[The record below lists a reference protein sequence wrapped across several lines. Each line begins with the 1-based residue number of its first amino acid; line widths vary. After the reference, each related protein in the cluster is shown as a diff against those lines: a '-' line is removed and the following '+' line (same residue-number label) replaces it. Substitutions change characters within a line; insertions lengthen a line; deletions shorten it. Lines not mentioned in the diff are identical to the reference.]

1 MLPLATPLGFP
12 GPGFNTAAD
21 WRESGINGS
30 SEYPALCQPGRM
42 TAHFSEGKTMARQK
56 ALNLYRN
63 IGIIAHIDAGKT
75 TTTERVLYYTGKK
88 HQIIEVHDTKEG
100 KASTTTDYLE
110 QERKRGITI
119 QSAAVSTEWKG
130 YQVNVIDT
138 PGHVDFTIEVNR
150 SLRVLDG
157 AVVVFD
163 GVAGVE
169 PQTETNWRLANQYN
183 VPRICYINKM
193 DRMGA
198 NFAHCIKGIK
208 ERLGA
213 EIVLCHVPLGS
224 DSEFTGM
231 ADLVAGVAYIW
242 DSDDKDAEWETVPLD
257 TLRKRFNFSTTRDN
271 DWIDQIPALRKEM
284 LETALA
290 MDDDAFMQFVEHGT
304 FDPDVLK
311 ACIRKGSVS
320 GKLVPVL
327 CGSSF
332 KNKGVQQLLDAV
344 IDYLPYPG
352 ENGGISMVDP
362 DGKVIG
368 VQEVRDDA
376 PARALAFK
384 VINDQFGTLT
394 FVRVYS
400 GVIKKGD
407 TLYNVTRDR
416 KERVGRIVEVQANV
430 TKDIEEVRAG
440 DICAFVSMKD
450 TETGDSLSDPDHQA
464 LLERM
469 RFPEPVIS
477 VSVEPKTR
485 ADVDKMSTA
494 LYKMVKADPS
504 LRLNVDQETGQ
515 TLLRGMGELHLEV
528 TIDRMRTELGVEA
541 NMGKPKVSFREAFGR
556 TVELVYTHKKQS
568 GGSGQYAEVKM
579 VFEPLAVGAGV
590 EWSDEIVGGR
600 IPREFIPS
608 VEHAIRTESRQG
620 QIAGYEVV
628 DFKARLIDGKFH
640 DVDSSALAFEIAGRA
655 CFREAHKSSKPK
667 LLEPIMRIEVVTEN
681 TYLGD
686 IIGDVNRRRGQVTDQ
701 GTKGM
706 QATVQGFVPL
716 AEMFGY
722 INFLRSTTSGRG
734 TFSMEFAHYAEVPA
748 GLVDKLMEKEDKG
761 AK

>member
-1 MLPLATPLGFP
+1 
-12 GPGFNTAAD
+12 
-21 WRESGINGS
+21 
-30 SEYPALCQPGRM
+30 
-42 TAHFSEGKTMARQK
+42 MARQK
-56 ALNLYRN
+56 PLKLYRN

-88 HQIIEVHDTKEG
+88 HQIIEVHDTKDG

-119 QSAAVSTEWKG
+119 QSAAVSAEWKG
-130 YQVNVIDT
+130 HQINVIDT

-183 VPRICYINKM
+183 VPRMCYINKM

-198 NFAHCIKGIK
+198 NFAHCVKGIK

-213 EIVLCHVPLGS
+213 NALLCHIPLGS
-224 DSEFTGM
+224 YDEFVGM
-231 ADLVAGVAYIW
+231 ADLVAGIAYIW
-242 DSDDKDAEWETVPLD
+242 SSDDKDSTWESVPLD
-257 TLRKRFNFSTTRDN
+257 TLAGRIKLQGAQDKE
-271 DWIDQIPALRKEM
+271 WIAKIPALRQEV
-284 LETALA
+284 LEKALA
-290 MDDDAFMQFVEHGT
+290 LNEDAFMEFVENGK
-304 FDPDVLK
+304 FDPAVLK
-311 ACIRKGSVS
+311 ACIRKGCVT
-320 GKLVPVL
+320 GELVPIF

-332 KNKGVQQLLDAV
+332 KNKGVQQLLDGV

-362 DGKVIG
+362 DGKIIG
-368 VQEVRDDA
+368 TQEVRDDA
-376 PARALAFK
+376 PSRALAFK

-407 TLYNVTRDR
+407 TLLNVTRDR
-416 KERVGRIVEVQANV
+416 KERIGRIVEVQANA
-430 TKDIEEVRAG
+430 TKDIDEARAG
-440 DICAFVSMKD
+440 DICAFVSMKE
-450 TETGDSLSDPDHQA
+450 TETGDSLSDLDHPA

-469 RFPEPVIS
+469 RFPDPVIS

-504 LRLNVDQETGQ
+504 LRLEVDQETGQ
-515 TLLRGMGELHLEV
+515 TVLRGMGELHLEV
-528 TIDRMRTELGVEA
+528 TIDRMRSELGVEA
-541 NMGKPKVSFREAFGR
+541 NMGRPRVSFREAFG
-556 TVELVYTHKKQS
+556 TVVEHTYTHKKQS

-579 VFEPLAVGAGV
+579 VFEPLPAGTGV
-590 EWSDEIVGGR
+590 EFSDEVVGGR

-608 VEHAIRTESRQG
+608 VEHAILTECKRG
-620 QIAGYEVV
+620 QVAGYEVV
-628 DFKARLIDGKFH
+628 DFRARLLDGKYH

-655 CFREAHKSSKPK
+655 CFRESHRASRPK
-667 LLEPIMRIEVVTEN
+667 LLEPVMRIEVVTESD
-681 TYLGD
+681 YLGT
-686 IIGDVNRRRGQVTDQ
+686 IIGDVNRRRGQVTEQ
-701 GTKGM
+701 GQKGN

-716 AEMFGY
+716 SEMFGY
-722 INFLRSTTSGRG
+722 INFLRSATSGRG
-734 TFSMEFAHYAEVPA
+734 TFTMEFAHYAEVPA
-748 GLVDKLMEKEDKG
+748 GLVQKLMEAE
-761 AK
+761 A

>member
-1 MLPLATPLGFP
+1 
-12 GPGFNTAAD
+12 
-21 WRESGINGS
+21 
-30 SEYPALCQPGRM
+30 
-42 TAHFSEGKTMARQK
+42 MARK
-56 ALNLYRN
+56 KDLKLYRN
-63 IGIIAHIDAGKT
+63 IGIVAHIDAGKT
-75 TTTERVLYYTGKK
+75 TTTERVLYYTGRK
-88 HQIIEVHDTKEG
+88 HQIVEVHDTKDG
-100 KASTTTDYLE
+100 KGSTTTDYLE

-130 YQVNVIDT
+130 HQINVIDT

-183 VPRICYINKM
+183 VPRMCYVNKM

-198 NFAHCIKGIK
+198 NFGHCVKGIK

-213 EIVLCHVPLGS
+213 NVVLCQVPIGS
-224 DSEFTGM
+224 HDEFTGM
-231 ADLVAGVAYIW
+231 ADLIAGVGYVW
-242 DSDDKDAEWETVPLD
+242 HSDDKDSEWEIVSFEDLA
-257 TLRKRFNFSTTRDN
+257 KRFKFATTRDN
-271 DWIDQIPALRKEM
+271 EWIEQLPKLRQDA

-290 MDDDAFMQFVEHGT
+290 FDDDAFMEFVENGK
-304 FDPDVLK
+304 FDPVVLK
-311 ACIRKGSVS
+311 ACIRKGTVS
-320 GKLVPVL
+320 GKLVPVF

-344 IDYLPYPG
+344 VDYLPYPG
-352 ENGGISMVDP
+352 ENGGISLVDP
-362 DGKVIG
+362 DGKPVG
-368 VQEVRDDA
+368 VQEVKDDA

-394 FVRVYS
+394 FARIYS

-407 TLYNVTRDR
+407 TLTNVTRGK
-416 KERVGRIVEVQANV
+416 KERVGRIVEVQANA
-430 TKDIEEVRAG
+430 TKDIEEARAG

-450 TETGDSLSDPDHQA
+450 TETGDSLSDPEHPA

-469 RFPEPVIS
+469 RFPDPVIS

-494 LYKMVKADPS
+494 IYKMVKADPS
-504 LRLNVDQETGQ
+504 LRLEVDHDTGQ
-515 TLLRGMGELHLEV
+515 TILKGMGELHLEV

-541 NMGKPKVSFREAFGR
+541 NMGKPRVSFREAFGMTLER
-556 TVELVYTHKKQS
+556 TYTHKKIFEP
-568 GGSGQYAEVKM
+568 GEPGSGVQ
-579 VFEPLAVGAGV
+579 F
-590 EWSDEIVGGR
+590 SDEIVGGR

-608 VEHAIRTESRQG
+608 VEYAIRTECKRG

-628 DFKARLIDGKFH
+628 DFNARLIDGKYH

-655 CFREAHKSSKPK
+655 MFREAHKASKPK
-667 LLEPIMRIEVVTEN
+667 LLEPIMRVEVVLDAD
-681 TYLGD
+681 YLGE
-686 IIGDVNRRRGQVTDQ
+686 IIGDFNRRRGSVTEQ
-701 GTKGM
+701 GQKGTL
-706 QATVQGFVPL
+706 AFVQGFIPL

-722 INFLRSTTSGRG
+722 INFLRSATSGRG
-734 TFSMEFAHYAEVPA
+734 TFTMEFGHYAEVSP
-748 GLVDKLMEKEDKG
+748 GLVDKLMERETK
-761 AK
+761 

>member
-1 MLPLATPLGFP
+1 
-12 GPGFNTAAD
+12 
-21 WRESGINGS
+21 
-30 SEYPALCQPGRM
+30 
-42 TAHFSEGKTMARQK
+42 MARQK
-56 ALNLYRN
+56 PLKLYRN

-88 HQIIEVHDTKEG
+88 HQIIEVHDTKDG

-119 QSAAVSTEWKG
+119 QSAAVSAEWKG
-130 YQVNVIDT
+130 YQINLIDT

-183 VPRICYINKM
+183 VPRLCYVNKM
-193 DRMGA
+193 DRIGA
-198 NFAHCIKGIK
+198 NFVHCVKGIK
-208 ERLGA
+208 ERLSPHA
-213 EIVLCHVPLGS
+213 VICHVPFGS
-224 DSEFTGM
+224 SDEFVGM
-231 ADLVAGVAYIW
+231 ADLVANVGYVW
-242 DSDDKDAEWETVPLD
+242 DSDDKDAEWETFPLD
-257 TLRKRFNFSTTRDN
+257 KIGEKNFKFASSADNEWIRRIPELR
-271 DWIDQIPALRKEM
+271 QEL
-284 LETALA
+284 LEHALA
-290 MDDDAFMQFVEHGT
+290 QDEDAFMEFVESNKY
-304 FDPDVLK
+304 DPAKLK
-311 ACIRKGSVS
+311 ECIRKGTIN
-320 GKLVPVL
+320 GKFVPIF

-344 IDYLPYPG
+344 IDYLPFPG
-352 ENGGISMVDP
+352 ENGGISMVDE

-368 VQEVRDDA
+368 VQEVTDEG

-407 TLYNVTRDR
+407 TLLNVTRDKR
-416 KERVGRIVEVQANV
+416 ERIGRIVEVQAAA
-430 TKDIEEVRAG
+430 TKDIEECRAG
-440 DICAFVSMKD
+440 DICAFVSMKE
-450 TETGDSLSDPDHQA
+450 TETGDSLSDMNKPA

-469 RFPEPVIS
+469 RFPDPVIS
-477 VSVEPKTR
+477 VSVEPKSR
-485 ADVDKMSTA
+485 ADVDKLSVA

-504 LRLNVDQETGQ
+504 LKLEVDQETGQ

-541 NMGKPKVSFREAFGR
+541 NMGRPRVSFREAFG
-556 TVELVYTHKKQS
+556 VPVDLVYTHKKQS

-579 VFEPLAVGAGV
+579 RFEPLAPGTGV
-590 EWSDEIVGGR
+590 EFSDEIVGGR

-608 VEHAIRTESRQG
+608 VEHAIVTECKRG

-628 DFKARLIDGKFH
+628 DFKARLLDGKYH

-655 CFREAHKSSKPK
+655 AFREAHRSSRPK
-667 LLEPIMRIEVVTEN
+667 LLEPIMKIEVVSEAD
-681 TYLGD
+681 YLGT
-686 IIGDVNRRRGQVTDQ
+686 IIGDINRRRGSVTDQ
-701 GTKGM
+701 GQKGN
-706 QATVQGFVPL
+706 QVAVQGFVPL
-716 AEMFGY
+716 SEMFGY
-722 INFLRSTTSGRG
+722 INFLRSSTSGRG
-734 TFSMEFAHYAEVPA
+734 TFTMEFDHYADVPP
-748 GLVDKLMEKEDKG
+748 GMVDKLMERE
-761 AK
+761 A

>member
-1 MLPLATPLGFP
+1 
-12 GPGFNTAAD
+12 
-21 WRESGINGS
+21 
-30 SEYPALCQPGRM
+30 
-42 TAHFSEGKTMARQK
+42 MARQK
-56 ALNLYRN
+56 PLSLYRN

-88 HQIIEVHDTKEG
+88 HQIIEVHDTKDG
-100 KASTTTDYLE
+100 KGSTTTDYLE

-213 EIVLCHVPLGS
+213 NIVMCHVPIGS
-224 DSEFTGM
+224 DTEFTGM

-242 DSDDKDAEWETVPLD
+242 SSDDKDAEWETVPLES
-257 TLRKRFNFSTTRDN
+257 LRERFNFAASRDN

-290 MDDDAFMQFVEHGT
+290 LDDDAFMQYVEKET
-304 FDPDVLK
+304 FDPAVLK
-311 ACIRKGSVS
+311 TCIRKGSV
-320 GKLVPVL
+320 GGTLVPVL

-352 ENGGISMVDP
+352 ENGGISIVDP
-362 DGKVIG
+362 DGKNIG
-368 VQEVRDDA
+368 TQEVKDDA

-400 GVIKKGD
+400 GIIKKGD
-407 TLYNVTRDR
+407 TLYNVTRDK

-430 TKDIEEVRAG
+430 TKDIDEVRAG

-450 TETGDSLSDPDHQA
+450 TETGDTLSDPDHQQ

-469 RFPEPVIS
+469 RFPDPVIS

-485 ADVDKMSTA
+485 ADIDKMSTA

-504 LRLNVDQETGQ
+504 LRLNVDHETGQ

-541 NMGKPKVSFREAFGR
+541 NMGKPKVSFREAFGKS
-556 TVELVYTHKKQS
+556 VELVYTHKKQS

-579 VFEPLAVGAGV
+579 IFEPLEAGAGI
-590 EWSDEIVGGR
+590 EWSDEISGGR

-608 VEHAIRTESRQG
+608 VEFAIRTESKKG
-620 QIAGYEVV
+620 MIAGYEVV
-628 DFKARLIDGKFH
+628 DFKARLIDGKYH
-640 DVDSSALAFEIAGRA
+640 DVDSSALAFEIAGRSI
-655 CFREAHKSSKPK
+655 FREAHKASKPK
-667 LLEPIMRIEVVTEN
+667 LLEPIMRIEVVTESE
-681 TYLGD
+681 YLGD
-686 IIGDVNRRRGQVTDQ
+686 IIGDINRRRGQVTDQ
-701 GTKGM
+701 GQKGP

-722 INFLRSTTSGRG
+722 INFLRSSTSGRG
-734 TFSMEFAHYAEVPA
+734 TFTMEFAHYSEVPA
-748 GLVDKLMEKEDKG
+748 GLVDKLMEKEEK
-761 AK
+761 

>member
-1 MLPLATPLGFP
+1 
-12 GPGFNTAAD
+12 
-21 WRESGINGS
+21 
-30 SEYPALCQPGRM
+30 
-42 TAHFSEGKTMARQK
+42 MARQK
-56 ALNLYRN
+56 ELKLYRN

-75 TTTERVLYYTGKK
+75 TTTERVLYYTGRK
-88 HQIIEVHDTKEG
+88 HQIIEVHDTKDG

-130 YQVNVIDT
+130 YQINVIDT

-183 VPRICYINKM
+183 VPRMCYINKM

-198 NFAHCIKGIK
+198 NFAHCVKGIK

-213 EIVLCHVPLGS
+213 NALLCQIPIGS
-224 DSEFTGM
+224 HDEFTGM
-231 ADLVAGVAYIW
+231 ADLVAGEAYIW
-242 DSDDKDAEWETVPLD
+242 NSDDKDSVWDTVPLES
-257 TLRKRFNFSTTRDN
+257 LRARFKFASNQDN
-271 DWIDQIPALRKEM
+271 DWIDRIPELRKEL

-290 MDDDAFMQFVEHGT
+290 LNEDAFMEFIESGK
-304 FDPDVLK
+304 FDLADLK
-311 ACIRKGSVS
+311 QCIRKGAVT
-320 GKLVPVL
+320 GALIPVF

-332 KNKGVQQLLDAV
+332 KNKGVQQLLDGV
-344 IDYLPYPG
+344 VDYMPFPG
-352 ENGGISMVDP
+352 ENGGISMVDL

-368 VQEVRDDA
+368 TQEVTDDA

-400 GVIKKGD
+400 GTIKKGD
-407 TLYNVTRDR
+407 TLLNVTRDR
-416 KERVGRIVEVQANV
+416 KERIGRIVEVQANV
-430 TKDIEEVRAG
+430 TKDIDEVRAG
-440 DICAFVSMKD
+440 DICAFVSMKE
-450 TETGDSLSDPDHQA
+450 TETGDSLSDLQHPA

-469 RFPEPVIS
+469 RFPDPVIS

-485 ADVDKMSTA
+485 GDIDKMSTA
-494 LYKMVKADPS
+494 LYKMAKADPS
-504 LRLNVDQETGQ
+504 LRLEVDQETGQ
-515 TLLRGMGELHLEV
+515 TVLRGMGELHLEV

-541 NMGKPKVSFREAFGR
+541 NMGRPKVSFREAFGA
-556 TVELVYTHKKQS
+556 TVEHIYTHKKQS

-579 VFEPLAVGAGV
+579 VFEPLPAGSGV
-590 EWSDEIVGGR
+590 EFSDEVVGGR

-608 VEHAIRTESRQG
+608 VEHAIRTESKRG
-620 QIAGYEVV
+620 QVAGYEVV
-628 DFKARLIDGKFH
+628 DFKARLLDGKYH

-655 CFREAHKSSKPK
+655 CFRESHRASKPK
-667 LLEPIMRIEVVTEN
+667 LLEPIMRIEVVTEAD
-681 TYLGD
+681 YLGD

-701 GTKGM
+701 GHKGL
-706 QATVQGFVPL
+706 QAFVQGFVPL
-716 AEMFGY
+716 AEMFSY
-722 INFLRSTTSGRG
+722 INFLRSATSGRG
-734 TFSMEFAHYAEVPA
+734 NFTMEFDHYSEVPG
-748 GLVDKLMEKEDKG
+748 GLVEKLMEKEVK
-761 AK
+761 

>member
-1 MLPLATPLGFP
+1 
-12 GPGFNTAAD
+12 
-21 WRESGINGS
+21 
-30 SEYPALCQPGRM
+30 
-42 TAHFSEGKTMARQK
+42 MARK
-56 ALNLYRN
+56 KDLKLYRN
-63 IGIIAHIDAGKT
+63 IGIVAHIDAGKT
-75 TTTERVLYYTGKK
+75 TTTERVLYYTGRK
-88 HQIIEVHDTKEG
+88 HQIVEVHDTKDG

-110 QERKRGITI
+110 QEKKRGITI

-130 YQVNVIDT
+130 HQINVIDT

-183 VPRICYINKM
+183 VPRMCYVNKM

-198 NFAHCIKGIK
+198 NFAHCVKGIR

-213 EIVLCHVPLGS
+213 NVVLCQVPIGS
-224 DSEFTGM
+224 HDEFTGM
-231 ADLVAGVAYIW
+231 VDLIAGVGYVW
-242 DSDDKDAEWETVPLD
+242 HSDDKDSEWETVPLD
-257 TLRKRFNFSTTRDN
+257 QVKGRFKFANAQDNEWLADLPKLRQD
-271 DWIDQIPALRKEM
+271 A

-290 MDDDAFMQFVEHGT
+290 MDDDAFMEFVENGK
-304 FDPDVLK
+304 FDPAVLK
-311 ACIRKGSVS
+311 ACIRKGTVT
-320 GKLVPVL
+320 GKLVPVF

-344 IDYLPYPG
+344 VDYLPYPG
-352 ENGGISMVDP
+352 ENGGIGIVDP
-362 DGKVIG
+362 DGKPIG
-368 VQEVRDDA
+368 VQEVKDDA

-394 FVRVYS
+394 FCRIYS

-407 TLYNVTRDR
+407 TLANVTRGKR
-416 KERVGRIVEVQANV
+416 ERIGRIVEVQANA
-430 TKDIEEVRAG
+430 TKDIDEVRAG
-440 DICAFVSMKD
+440 DICAFVSMKE
-450 TETGDSLSDPDHQA
+450 TETGDSLCDMDSPV

-469 RFPEPVIS
+469 RFPDPVIS

-485 ADVDKMSTA
+485 GDVDKMSTA

-504 LRLNVDQETGQ
+504 LRLEVDQETGQ
-515 TLLRGMGELHLEV
+515 TILKGMGELHLEV

-541 NMGKPKVSFREAFGR
+541 NMGKPRVSFREAFGQTLER
-556 TVELVYTHKKQS
+556 VYTHKKQS
-568 GGSGQYAEVKM
+568 GGSGQYAEIKM
-579 VFEPLAVGAGV
+579 IFEPLPPGSGV
-590 EWSDEIVGGR
+590 EFSDEIVGGR

-608 VEHAIRTESRQG
+608 VEFAIRSESKRG

-628 DFKARLIDGKFH
+628 DFKARLIDGKYH

-655 CFREAHKSSKPK
+655 MFREAHKASKPK
-667 LLEPIMRIEVVTEN
+667 LLEPVMRVEVVTESE
-681 TYLGD
+681 YLGE
-686 IIGDVNRRRGQVTDQ
+686 IIGDFNRRRGSVTEQ
-701 GTKGM
+701 GQKGT
-706 QATVQGFVPL
+706 QAFVQGFIPL

-722 INFLRSTTSGRG
+722 INFLRSATSGRG
-734 TFSMEFAHYAEVPA
+734 TFTMEFDHYAEVSA
-748 GLVDKLMEKEDKG
+748 GLVDKLMERE